1 LLAMASAQAT
11 KNQCPSEAVTSNN
24 REANTVIKTL
34 THLPHPVENA
44 AALAGHFT
52 DLAPPLNDR
61 QAHLEA
67 SRCLYCYDAPC
78 VNACPSDI
86 DIPSFIRN
94 IHQDNVQG
102 AAQKILSANIL
113 GGSCAR
119 VCPTEILCQQACVR
133 NNDHECAPVLIGLL
147 QRYAV
152 DNAHFSEHPFSRAAA
167 TGKRI
172 AVVGAGP
179 AGLSCAHRSAMHGHD
194 VVIFEAREKAGGL
207 NEYGIAKYKLVD
219 DYAQKE
225 LDFLLQIG
233 GIEIR
238 HGQKLG
244 ENLTLSDL
252 HQQFDAVFLGLG
264 LNASKQL
271 GLNHEDAPG
280 LLAATEYIRELR
292 QADDLTQLPLADH
305 CIVLGAGNTAID
317 MAVQMAR
324 LGAHD
329 VNLVYRRGVE
339 DMGAT
344 HHEQDIAKA
353 NQVRLLT
360 WAQPEEVLLDAQGH
374 VRGMRFARTQLVEGR
389 LQTTGETFELVAD
402 AIFKAIGQAFDS
414 SALSDPLARELKRQG
429 DRIAVDEQLRTSIP
443 GVYAG
448 GDCTSLDQDLTVQAV
463 QHGKLAAEAINAQL
477 MLNVEAA

>member
-1 LLAMASAQAT
+1 M
-11 KNQCPSEAVTSNN
+11 
-24 REANTVIKTL
+24 IKTL
-34 THLPHPVENA
+34 NHLPHPHEDPASLA
-44 AALAGHFT
+44 AHFT
-52 DLAPPLNDR
+52 DLAPPLNAR
-61 QAHLEA
+61 QAQLEA

-78 VNACPSDI
+78 INACPSEI

-94 IHQDNVQG
+94 IHQENVQG
-102 AAQKILSANIL
+102 AAHKILSANIL

-133 NNDHECAPVLIGLL
+133 NNSAECAPVLIGLL

-152 DNAHFSEHPFSRAAA
+152 DNGHFSEHPFQRAVP

-219 DYAQKE
+219 DFAQKE
-225 LDFLLQIG
+225 VDFLLQIG

-238 HGQKLG
+238 HGQRLG
-244 ENLTLSDL
+244 DNVSLSEL

-264 LNASKQL
+264 LAASKSL
-271 GLNHEDAPG
+271 GLPHEDAPG
-280 LLAATEYIRELR
+280 MLAATDYIRELR
-292 QADDLTQLPLADH
+292 QADDLSQLPLADR

-324 LGAHD
+324 LGARE

-344 HHEQDIAKA
+344 GHEQDIAKA

-360 WAQPEEVLLDAQGH
+360 WAQPEAVLLNEHGQ
-374 VRGMRFARTQLVEGR
+374 VRGMRFARTRLEHAR
-389 LQTTGETFELVAD
+389 LQTTGQTFELAAD
-402 AIFKAIGQAFDS
+402 AIFKAIGQGFADA
-414 SALSDPLARELKRQG
+414 ALHDPLAQQLQRQG
-429 DRIAVDEQLRTSIP
+429 DRLWVDEQLQTNIP

-448 GDCTSLDQDLTVQAV
+448 GDCVSLGQDLTVQAV
-463 QHGKLAAEAINAQL
+463 QHGKLAAIAMHTQL

>member
-1 LLAMASAQAT
+1 MIQPLS
-11 KNQCPSEAVTSNN
+11 
-24 REANTVIKTL
+24 
-34 THLPHPVENA
+34 HLPHSLEDPATLA
-44 AALAGHFT
+44 ARFS
-52 DLAPPLNDR
+52 DLAPPLNAR

-78 VNACPSDI
+78 VNACPSEI

-119 VCPTEILCQQACVR
+119 VCPTEVLCQQACVR
-133 NNDHECAPVLIGLL
+133 NNVHECAPVLIGQL

-152 DNAHFSEHPFSRAAA
+152 DNAHFSEHPFKRATA

-194 VVIFEAREKAGGL
+194 VVVFEAREKAGGL

-219 DYAQKE
+219 DYAQHE
-225 LDFLLQIG
+225 LDFLLEIG

-244 ENLTLSDL
+244 ENLSLSDL

-264 LNASKQL
+264 LAASKQL
-271 GLNHEDAPG
+271 GLSDEQAPG

-292 QADDLTQLPLADH
+292 QADDLSQLPLADR

-324 LGAHD
+324 LGARD
-329 VNLVYRRGVE
+329 VSLVYRRGLE

-344 HHEQDIAKA
+344 GHEQDIAKA

-360 WAQPEEVLLDAQGH
+360 WAQPQQVLLDDAGN
-374 VRGMRFARTQLVEGR
+374 VRGMRFSRTHLENGR
-389 LQTTGETFELVAD
+389 LVTSGETFDLPAD
-402 AIFKAIGQAFDS
+402 GIFKAIGQAFDDN
-414 SALSDPLARELKRQG
+414 ALADPLARELKRQDG
-429 DRIAVDEQLRTSIP
+429 RILVDEHLRTSIP

>member
-1 LLAMASAQAT
+1 M
-11 KNQCPSEAVTSNN
+11 
-24 REANTVIKTL
+24 IKTL
-34 THLPHPVENA
+34 NHLPHPTLDGA
-44 AALAGHFT
+44 TLAGHFS
-52 DLAPPLNDR
+52 DLAPPLNAR

-78 VNACPSDI
+78 VNACPSEI

-94 IHQDNVQG
+94 IHTDNVQG

-133 NNDHECAPVLIGLL
+133 NNAQECAPVLIGLL
-147 QRYAV
+147 QRYAL
-152 DNAHFSEHPFSRAAA
+152 DNAHFTEHPFQRATP

-179 AGLSCAHRSAMHGHD
+179 AGLSCAHRSALLGHD

-219 DYAQKE
+219 DFAQQE
-225 LDFLLQIG
+225 LEFLLGIG

-238 HGQKLG
+238 HGHKLG
-244 ENLTLSDL
+244 ANLSLSQL
-252 HQQFDAVFLGLG
+252 HQEFDAVFLGLG
-264 LNASKQL
+264 LAASKQL
-271 GLNHEDAPG
+271 GLEHEDAPG
-280 LLAATEYIRELR
+280 LLAATDYIRELR
-292 QADDLTQLPLADH
+292 QADDLSQLPLADR

-324 LGAHD
+324 LGARD

-344 HHEQDIAKA
+344 AHEQEIAKA

-360 WAQPEEVLLDAQGH
+360 WAAPQDVLLDDQGR
-374 VRGMRFARTQLVEGR
+374 VRGMRFARTHMHEGR
-389 LQTTGETFELVAD
+389 LQHTGETFELAAD
-402 AIFKAIGQAFDS
+402 AIFKAIGQSFDGG
-414 SALSDPLARELKRQG
+414 ALADPLARELQRCG
-429 DRIAVDEQLRTSIP
+429 ERIQVDERLRTSIP

-448 GDCTSLDQDLTVQAV
+448 GDCVSLGQDLTVQAV
-463 QHGKLAAEAINAQL
+463 QHGKLAAEAMHAQL

>member
-1 LLAMASAQAT
+1 M
-11 KNQCPSEAVTSNN
+11 
-24 REANTVIKTL
+24 IKTL
-34 THLPHPVENA
+34 NHLPHPIADNA
-44 AALAGHFT
+44 TLASHFT
-52 DLAPPLNDR
+52 DLAPPLNAR

-78 VNACPSDI
+78 VNACPSEI

-94 IHQDNVQG
+94 IHTDNVQG

-133 NNDHECAPVLIGLL
+133 NSAQECAPVLIGLL

-152 DNAHFSEHPFSRAAA
+152 DNAHFTQHPFQRAAP

-179 AGLSCAHRSAMHGHD
+179 AGLACAHRSALHGHE

-219 DYAQKE
+219 DFAQQE
-225 LDFLLQIG
+225 LEFLLGIG

-244 ENLTLSDL
+244 DNLTLTEL
-252 HQQFDAVFLGLG
+252 HQQFDSVFLGLG
-264 LNASKQL
+264 LAASKQL
-271 GLNHEDAPG
+271 GLADEDAPG
-280 LLAATEYIRELR
+280 LLAATDYIRELR
-292 QADDLTQLPLADH
+292 QADDLTQLPLAEH

-324 LGAHD
+324 LGARD
-329 VNLVYRRGVE
+329 VNLVYRRGLA

-344 HHEQDIAKA
+344 KHEQDIAKA

-360 WAQPEEVLLDAQGH
+360 WAAPQAVLLDEQGQ
-374 VRGMRFARTQLVEGR
+374 VRGMRFARTHLVEGR
-389 LQTTGETFELVAD
+389 LQTTGETFELAAD
-402 AIFKAIGQAFDS
+402 AIFKAIGQAFDGA
-414 SALSDPLARELKRQG
+414 ALSDPLARELKRVG
-429 DRIAVDEQLRTSIP
+429 ERIEVDAQLRTSIP
-443 GVYAG
+443 RVYAG
-448 GDCTSLDQDLTVQAV
+448 GDCVSLGQDLTVQAV
-463 QHGKLAAEAINAQL
+463 QHGKLAAEAMHAQL
-477 MLNVEAA
+477 MLTVEAA

>member
-1 LLAMASAQAT
+1 M
-11 KNQCPSEAVTSNN
+11 
-24 REANTVIKTL
+24 IKTL
-34 THLPHPVENA
+34 NHLPHPLADNA
-44 AALAGHFT
+44 TLASHFT
-52 DLAPPLNDR
+52 DLAPPLNAR

-78 VNACPSDI
+78 VNACPSEI

-94 IHQDNVQG
+94 IHTDNVQG

-133 NNDHECAPVLIGLL
+133 NNAQECAPVLIGLL

-152 DNAHFSEHPFSRAAA
+152 DNAHFSQHPFQRAAA

-179 AGLSCAHRSAMHGHD
+179 AGLACAHRSALHGHE

-219 DYAQKE
+219 DFAQRE
-225 LDFLLQIG
+225 LEFLLGIG

-244 ENLTLSDL
+244 DNLSLTEL
-252 HQQFDAVFLGLG
+252 HQQFDSVFLGLG
-264 LNASKQL
+264 LAASKQL
-271 GLNHEDAPG
+271 GLAHEDAPG
-280 LLAATEYIRELR
+280 MLAATDYIRELR
-292 QADDLTQLPLADH
+292 QADDLGQLPLADR

-324 LGAHD
+324 LGARD
-329 VNLVYRRGVE
+329 VNLVYRRGLE
-339 DMGAT
+339 EMGAT
-344 HHEQDIAKA
+344 EHEQDIAKA

-360 WAQPEEVLLDAQGH
+360 WATPQEVLLDEQGQ

-389 LQTTGETFELVAD
+389 LQTTGETFELAAD
-402 AIFKAIGQAFDS
+402 GIFKAIGQAFDGA
-414 SALSDPLARELKRQG
+414 ALSDPLARELKRAG
-429 DRIAVDEQLRTSIP
+429 ERIEVDAQLRTSIP

-448 GDCTSLDQDLTVQAV
+448 GDCVSLGQDLTVQAV
-463 QHGKLAAEAINAQL
+463 QHGKLAAEAMHAQL

>member
-1 LLAMASAQAT
+1 
-11 KNQCPSEAVTSNN
+11 
-24 REANTVIKTL
+24 VIKTL
-34 THLPHPVENA
+34 THLPHPSENA

-78 VNACPSDI
+78 VNACPSEI

-133 NNDHECAPVLIGLL
+133 NNAHECAPVLIGLL

-152 DNAHFSEHPFSRAAA
+152 DNAHFSQHPFSRAAA

-225 LDFLLQIG
+225 LDFLLEIG

-238 HGQKLG
+238 HGHRLG
-244 ENLTLSDL
+244 ENLSLSDL

-264 LNASKQL
+264 LAASKQL
-271 GLNHEDAPG
+271 GLLHEDAPG
-280 LLAATEYIRELR
+280 LVAATDYIRELR

-344 HHEQDIAKA
+344 HHEQEIAKA

-360 WAQPEEVLLDAQGH
+360 WAQPEEVLLNDQGQ
-374 VRGMRFARTQLVEGR
+374 VRGMRFARTHLVEGR
-389 LQTTGETFELVAD
+389 LQTTGETFELAAD
-402 AIFKAIGQAFDS
+402 AIFKAIGQTFDS
-414 SALSDPLARELKRQG
+414 SALSDPLARELKREG
-429 DRIAVDEQLRTSIP
+429 DRIQVDEHLRTSIP

-463 QHGKLAAEAINAQL
+463 QHGKRAAEAINAQL